1 MVCLSI
7 YRLLNLL
14 KQYGDVEEY
23 VKFNTEKQNQ
33 QQLKNF
39 NLFEYRRV
47 ILDLIVNLYQALVM
61 QIQSLL
67 DPKIVPAI
75 LNNDEIQRTR
85 HPHGMRNRSAD
96 AASPDHGNVPAW
108 KQLIGQLEHFYKQF
122 QHFGLDSIYA
132 EQIFSQLLY
141 FVCAV
146 ALNCLMLRG
155 DICMW
160 ETGMIIRYNLG
171 CIEDWVRDKK
181 MVSSN

>member
-1 MVCLSI
+1 
-7 YRLLNLL
+7 
-14 KQYGDVEEY
+14 
-23 VKFNTEKQNQ
+23 
-33 QQLKNF
+33 
-39 NLFEYRRV
+39 
-47 ILDLIVNLYQALVM
+47 M

-85 HPHGMRNRSAD
+85 HAHGMRNRNTDSSS
-96 AASPDHGNVPAW
+96 SPEHGNVPAW

-141 FVCAV
+141 FVCAA

-181 MVSSN
+181 MVMLLCCQLSIHNQLKSAIFFYTLSCSQMRCCCHWHH